1 MTSKLLSGRRVLV
14 VEDEILVLMVLEDML
29 ADVGCESITVAATVD
44 QALALIGT
52 QVFDAALLD
61 LNLNGTAS
69 YPLAEA
75 LDARGVPFFFSTGY
89 SVEGIKEG
97 YRDRLVLKKPFEL
110 KDLVEVLTR
119 LSLTDRATAAI
130 SG

>member
-1 MTSKLLSGRRVLV
+1 M
-14 VEDEILVLMVLEDML
+14 LVLMVLEDML
-29 ADVGCESITVAATVD
+29 ADVGCESVTVAATVD

-61 LNLNGTAS
+61 LNLNGTTS

-89 SVEGIKEG
+89 SAQSIKEA

-119 LSLTDRATAAI
+119 LSLTDRATAVI